1 MKITDLNTDNVS
13 DYEDILDEDISES
26 IGREFYCG
34 IVASTEDDPSVGA
47 MIWEYR
53 NVEDDDGA
61 TAELCYINADS
72 KEDTDAL
79 LTDFAEQAMLEN
91 VSDTFFEISMLP
103 GEVSDT
109 FKEHGF
115 DLKKDES
122 RDIVV
127 NISEL
132 SKLATMVKKI
142 PGNIECLGNI
152 REIQFMQGVT
162 NCIFNGKKGL
172 LEDLEY
178 IEKDWFDED
187 ISSCVITDN
196 KISGLFLVH
205 RFPSGKLMPVLLA
218 AIGPDARKDILY
230 MIVNSAQKGLLT
242 YPPDTGVIIRRHNQ
256 SVRALAK
263 KLFPNKTG
271 ETVIFG
277 EKSSK

>member
-127 NISEL
+127 KISEL

>member
-72 KEDTDAL
+72 KEDADAL

-109 FKEHGF
+109 FKELGF

-172 LEDLEY
+172 MEDLEY

-196 KISGLFLVH
+196 KISGPFLVH

-230 MIVNSAQKGLLT
+230 MIVNSAQKALLT

>member
-103 GEVSDT
+103 GEVEET

-230 MIVNSAQKGLLT
+230 MIVNSAQKALLT
-242 YPPDTGVIIRRHNQ
+242 YPADTGVIIRRHNQ

>member
-103 GEVSDT
+103 GEVEET

-230 MIVNSAQKGLLT
+230 MIVNSAQKALLT

-263 KLFPNKTG
+263 KLFPNKT
-271 ETVIFG
+271 
-277 EKSSK
+277 

>member
-72 KEDTDAL
+72 KEDADAL

-230 MIVNSAQKGLLT
+230 MIVNSAQKALLT